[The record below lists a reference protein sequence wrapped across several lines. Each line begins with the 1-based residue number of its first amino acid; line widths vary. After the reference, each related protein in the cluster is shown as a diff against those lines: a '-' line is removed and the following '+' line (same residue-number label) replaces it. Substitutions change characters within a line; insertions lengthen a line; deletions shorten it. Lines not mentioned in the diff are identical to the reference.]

1 MREMRESKSS
11 RGRVANRGRVRRLV
25 GASLM
30 AAIAVTLCALSA
42 THSDRIDLWMRNAPP
57 LSSRS
62 HSASM
67 ATLQDVSVAL
77 KCYETDFGRY
87 PESGNSNLVKAIH
100 LGNIRY
106 PGFTPERLNA
116 SGEWLDPWNRPYVYE
131 RLEPGGFRLYSI
143 GPNGIDEGGK
153 GDDLGIGN

>member
-1 MREMRESKSS
+1 
-11 RGRVANRGRVRRLV
+11 
-25 GASLM
+25 M

-42 THSDRIDLWMRNAPP
+42 IHSDQIDLWMRNAPP

-67 ATLQDVSVAL
+67 ATVQDVSVAL

-87 PESGNSNLVKAIH
+87 PESGNSNLVKAMAG
-100 LGNIRY
+100 LGKNGFY
-106 PGFTPERLNA
+106 GFTPDRLNA
-116 SGEWLDPWNRPYVYE
+116 RGEWLDPWNRPYVYE
-131 RLEPGGFRLYSI
+131 RLESGGFRLYSI

-153 GDDLGIGN
+153 GDDLGNGN